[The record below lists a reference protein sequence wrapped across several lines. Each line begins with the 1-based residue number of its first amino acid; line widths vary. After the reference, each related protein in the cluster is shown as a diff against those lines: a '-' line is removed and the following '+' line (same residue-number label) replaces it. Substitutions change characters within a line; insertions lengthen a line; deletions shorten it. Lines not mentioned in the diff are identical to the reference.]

1 MKLENRENRPGIV
14 RSQDMIPGVV
24 YGHGFE
30 SVSVQVP
37 RKEFTK
43 SYEKYRQTKT
53 FNVEI
58 GSDTHQVYIK
68 ELQRDVLTPE
78 KIIHFD
84 LIKVSGK
91 DKIHTRIPLSIIGKD
106 EITRR
111 GLIVQQSVNDI
122 DVKYQVGKGF
132 ENIEV
137 DVSKLEDGDTIKL
150 SDIEVPD
157 FVEVMDDPDTLIVS
171 VMHPKKEEEPEE
183 EEVIIEPVEISKPE
197 KEEK

>member
-1 MKLENRENRPGIV
+1 MKLETRDERPGAV

-30 SVSVQVP
+30 SVSVKVP
-37 RKEFTK
+37 RKEFVK

-53 FNVEI
+53 FNVDI

-68 ELQRDVLTPE
+68 AIQRDVLTPE

-84 LIKVSGK
+84 LVKVSAQ

-111 GLIVQQSVNDI
+111 GLILQQSVNDI

-132 ENIEV
+132 ENIEI
-137 DVSKLEDGDTIKL
+137 DVSKLEDGDTLKL

-157 FVEVMDDPDTLIVS
+157 FVEVMDDPETLIVS
-171 VMHPKKEEEPEE
+171 VMHPKVEKEPEE
-183 EEVIIEPVEISKPE
+183 TEEPVEIGS
-197 KEEK
+197 EE

>member
-1 MKLENRENRPGIV
+1 MKLEKREERPGAV
-14 RSQDMIPGVV
+14 RNQDMIPGVV
-24 YGHGFE
+24 YGHDFE
-30 SVSVQVP
+30 AVSVKVP
-37 RKEFTK
+37 RKEFVR

-53 FNVEI
+53 FNADL

-68 ELQRDVLTPE
+68 AIQRDVLTPE

-84 LIKVSGK
+84 LVKVSAE

-111 GLIVQQSVNDI
+111 GLILQQSVNDI

-132 ENIEV
+132 ENIEI
-137 DVSKLEDGDTIKL
+137 DVSKMEDGDTLKL

-157 FVEVMDDPDTLIVS
+157 FVEVMDDPETLIVS
-171 VMHPKKEEEPEE
+171 VMHPKIEKEPEE
-183 EEVIIEPVEISKPE
+183 GEEPVAADEPVQE
-197 KEEK
+197 

>member
-1 MKLENRENRPGIV
+1 MKLENREQRPGVV

-30 SVSVQVP
+30 PVSVQVP
-37 RKEFTK
+37 RKEFVR

-53 FNVEI
+53 FNVDL
-58 GSDTHQVYIK
+58 GSETHQVYIK

-84 LIKVSGK
+84 LVKVSGK
-91 DKIHTRIPLSIIGKD
+91 DKIHTRIPISIIGKD
-106 EITRR
+106 EVSRR
-111 GLIVQQSVNDI
+111 SLVLQQGVSDL

-137 DVSKLEDGDTIKL
+137 DVSKLEDGDSIKL
-150 SDIEVPD
+150 SDIDIPD

-183 EEVIIEPVEISKPE
+183 EEAVTEPLEIKKPE
-197 KEEK
+197 KE